1 MSKVSLKGLI
11 KSRHADIE
19 EANEKKD
26 LKDHGARY
34 DVATLRLVVMPLI
47 TESLTN
53 FYAKYKNV
61 IKGRAKENKKEEKE
75 PTIDYFIEFL
85 EEFVNFFISIVAT
98 QNQFPKT

>member
-11 KSRHADIE
+11 KSKHADIE

-53 FYAKYKNV
+53 FYEKYKNV
-61 IKGRAKENKKEEKE
+61 IKGRAKEIAEKFCLRGRGIFGFNRCFFKGLE
-75 PTIDYFIEFL
+75 P
-85 EEFVNFFISIVAT
+85 
-98 QNQFPKT
+98 